1 MKSKFIIPE
10 YIKTALSQLERKG
23 FKAYLVGGCVRDYL
37 LGNNPSDFDIATNA
51 LPEQTK
57 NCFADYKVL
66 TNGIKHGTLT
76 PIIEHKAV
84 EITTFR
90 TDGKYSD
97 NRHPDKVEF
106 TSELK
111 GDLSRRDFTVNAIA
125 YSESEG
131 IIDLFGGIED
141 LKNKI
146 IRCVGEAD
154 RRFGEDALRILRALR
169 FASVLGFK
177 IEKETEKSINKN
189 IKLLKNVSAERIYT
203 EFMKLL
209 GGKNA
214 SETLVKFPC
223 LCKTL
228 FGIELNSRHKRALKK
243 AKNAWERLAIIFI
256 YSSPEKL
263 KALKPDNKTYNE
275 LCENI
280 NNYRLRLTSKNLGEK
295 ELELFIFKNSLDYDS
310 AQRMIRLKELMASSL
325 DTHQFLRNI
334 ESSKSKKHPI
344 KISELDITGNDLKAK
359 QIKGKKIKLTL
370 EFLLI
375 SVIEGKVKNEK
386 KELLKLI

>member
-1 MKSKFIIPE
+1 MKSKFIIPQ
-10 YIKTALSQLERKG
+10 YIKTALSHLERKG

-37 LGNNPSDFDIATNA
+37 LGKQPSDFDITTNA
-51 LPEQTK
+51 LPRQTK
-57 NCFADYKVL
+57 ECFADYKVL
-66 TNGIKHGTLT
+66 TNGIKHGTVT

-131 IIDLFGGIED
+131 IIDLFGAKED
-141 LKNKI
+141 LENKI

-169 FASVLGFK
+169 FASVLGFN
-177 IEKETEKSINKN
+177 IEKQTEKSIKSN
-189 IKLLKNVSAERIYT
+189 INLLKNVSAERIYA
-203 EFMKLL
+203 EFTKLL
-209 GGKNA
+209 GGKSA
-214 SETLVKFPC
+214 SGILIKFPC

-228 FGIELNSRHKRALKK
+228 FGIELNGRQKKALKK
-243 AKNAWERLAIIFI
+243 AKTASERLAIIFI

-263 KALKPDNKTYNE
+263 KTLKPDNKTYNE

-280 NNYRLRLTSKNLGEK
+280 KNYRLRLTSGNLPQK
-295 ELELFIFKNSLDYDS
+295 EFELFILKNGLDYES
-310 AQRMIRLKELMASSL
+310 AEKMIRLKELMGSAL
-325 DTHQFLRNI
+325 DTAQFIKNI
-334 ESSKSKKHPI
+334 ESSKAENHPI
-344 KISELDITGNDLKAK
+344 KISELDITGDDLKTK
-359 QIKGKKIKLTL
+359 GIRGKKIKLTQQ
-370 EFLLI
+370 FLLKE
-375 SVIEGKVKNEK
+375 VIEGRAKNEK